1 MTDDGTWD
9 GLRIGFP
16 DGFTVRDLSRLHAV
30 LRERLDGIDEECL
43 MQWDED
49 GMDLCDVTSDEVRG
63 ILAAVET
70 EEWDAAP
77 DVGTLREA
85 LEGEE

>member
-1 MTDDGTWD
+1 MTD
-9 GLRIGFP
+9 
-16 DGFTVRDLSRLHAV
+16 
-30 LRERLDGIDEECL
+30 
-43 MQWDED
+43 D

-70 EEWDAAP
+70 EDWDVAP